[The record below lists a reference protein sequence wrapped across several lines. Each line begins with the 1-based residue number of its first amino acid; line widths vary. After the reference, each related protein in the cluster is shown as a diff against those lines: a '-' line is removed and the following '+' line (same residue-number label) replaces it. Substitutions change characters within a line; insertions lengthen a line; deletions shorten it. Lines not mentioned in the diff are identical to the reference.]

1 MARANFSDLL
11 QQLEQSGAAYDEAR
25 RGLLNNARRFW
36 KDLCETAKQHPDPI
50 MRAKLIGVISGAKKI
65 PVSQRRA
72 AIEKLLETESHEI
85 PLRSLRF
92 ALRFSLDL

>member
-1 MARANFSDLL
+1 MARYTFAELL
-11 QQLEQSGAAYDEAR
+11 HQLEQSGAAYDEAR

-36 KDLCETAKQHPDPI
+36 KDLCETAKLHPDPI

>member
-11 QQLEQSGAAYDEAR
+11 RLLEQDGAAYDEAR
-25 RGLLNNARRFW
+25 RKIISNSVRFW
-36 KDLCETAKQHPDPI
+36 DQVVETARTHHDPVV
-50 MRAKLIGVISGAKKI
+50 RAKLIGIITNARKI

>member
-11 QQLEQSGAAYDEAR
+11 QLLEQSGAAYDDGR
-25 RGLLNNARRFW
+25 RRLLNNTVRFW
-36 KDLCETAKQHPDPI
+36 DQIVETARTHHDPVV
-50 MRAKLIGVISGAKKI
+50 RAKLVGIITNAQKI

>member
-1 MARANFSDLL
+1 MAKAKFEDLL
-11 QQLEQSGAAYDEAR
+11 YQLGQDGAAYDEAR
-25 RGLLNNARRFW
+25 RRLISNSIRFW

-65 PVSQRRA
+65 PVSQRRV
-72 AIEKLLETESHEI
+72 ILEELLHNETHEV

-92 ALRFSLDL
+92 ILTYSLE

>member
-1 MARANFSDLL
+1 MKRYTFSELL
-11 QQLEQSGAAYDEAR
+11 QLLEQSGAAYDEGR

-65 PVSQRRA
+65 PVSQRRV
-72 AIEKLLETESHEI
+72 ILEELLHNETHEV

-92 ALRFSLDL
+92 ILTYSLE

>member
-1 MARANFSDLL
+1 MAKHTFDQLL

-50 MRAKLIGVISGAKKI
+50 IRAKVISVISGAKKI
-65 PVSQRRA
+65 PLPQRRA
-72 AIEKLLETESHEI
+72 VLEELLRNETHEI
-85 PLRSLRF
+85 PIRSLKF
-92 ALRFSLDL
+92 ILNYSLR

>member
-11 QQLEQSGAAYDEAR
+11 HQLEQNGAAYDEAR
-25 RGLLNNARRFW
+25 RKMISNAVRFW
-36 KDLCETAKQHPDPI
+36 NQIVESARTHHDPVV
-50 MRAKLIGVISGAKKI
+50 RAKLIGIITNAQKI